1 MSFAGR
7 KRGVYAFLH
16 YAVLPSLACAWEFNL
31 LFTLLGGLSITYI
44 QEVFINTLVAW
55 FTPGAGQQLEG
66 TYCCRLETS
75 NMALC
80 KLATC
85 FHRG

>member
-7 KRGVYAFLH
+7 KRGVYVFLH

-31 LFTLLGGLSITYI
+31 LFTLLGGLSITCI
-44 QEVFINTLVAW
+44 QVAQ

-66 TYCCRLETS
+66 TYCFRLETS